1 MIKSMQN
8 HLFEI
13 RIKKD
18 PRLCLTSS
26 VIAEKITNN
35 IKSRVLNRND
45 FSTLFF
51 DDISVFMCIFDLNQH
66 PKSHFD

>member
-8 HLFEI
+8 HPFEI

-26 VIAEKITNN
+26 VIVEKITNN
-35 IKSRVLNRND
+35 IKNRVLNRND

-66 PKSHFD
+66 PKSYFG

>member
-13 RIKKD
+13 IIKKD
-18 PRLCLTSS
+18 PRLCLNSS
-26 VIAEKITNN
+26 VIVERITNN
-35 IKSRVLNRND
+35 IINRVLNRND

-51 DDISVFMCIFDLNQH
+51 VEAVFVKFVVKIQRPILT
-66 PKSHFD
+66 